1 MKNFIRTTLTGRA
14 TLLSATLVA
23 TTFLASVFSTASL
36 ADYSEHPEAGAFV
49 DTMVDDHQFDRQQ
62 VLTWLAYAQHQKSIV
77 KAMSRPAEKAKPW
90 HEYRKIF
97 VTETRANRGLEF
109 WKENRAT
116 LEKAELEFGVDAAI
130 IVSIIGVETNYGRNT
145 GSYKVID
152 ALTTLAFDYYTYTEK
167 RESRKRFF
175 TIQLENLLLL
185 AREQNQDPLELKG
198 SYAGAMGWGQFM
210 PNSYRDYAV
219 DYDGDGFA
227 DIWTN
232 PTDAI
237 GSVANYFTKHGW
249 KEDQPVATRAY
260 IENTPSKE
268 GLNKMKRPTAT
279 LGDLIAQGYKP
290 VEEFAPDSKAFPMSF
305 KAKYGTEY
313 WIGLH
318 NFYVI
323 GRYNPR
329 TKYAMAV
336 YQLSELM
343 RNRICESD
351 QNC

>member
-1 MKNFIRTTLTGRA
+1 MKNLINSTLTA
-14 TLLSATLVA
+14 CTIFIA
-23 TTFLASVFSTASL
+23 TTIFAPASL
-36 ADYSEHPEAGAFV
+36 ADYSQHPEAGAFV
-49 DTMVDDHQFDRQQ
+49 DAMVSEHQFDRQQ
-62 VLTWLAYAQHQKSIV
+62 VLTWLSYAKYQQSIV

-90 HEYRKIF
+90 YEYRKIF
-97 VTETRANRGLEF
+97 VTDTRADRGLEF
-109 WKENRAT
+109 WQQNKAT
-116 LEKAELEFGVDAAI
+116 LEKAEREFGVDPAI
-130 IVSIIGVETNYGRNT
+130 VVSIIGVETNYGRNT

-152 ALTTLAFDYYTYTEK
+152 ALATLAFDYYTYTEK
-167 RESRKRFF
+167 RESRKKFF
-175 TIQLENLLLL
+175 TIQLEHLMLL
-185 AREQNQDPLELKG
+185 AREQNQDPLALKG

-210 PNSYRDYAV
+210 PNSYRNYAV

-249 KEDQPVATRAY
+249 QKNQPVATRAN
-260 IENTPSKE
+260 IDKTPSNE

-279 LGDLIAQGYKP
+279 IADLVAQGYKP
-290 VEEFAPDSKAFPMSF
+290 ADTFAADSKAFPMSF
-305 KAKYGTEY
+305 AAKYGTEY

-343 RNRICESD
+343 RNRICESE
-351 QNC
+351 QRC

>member
-1 MKNFIRTTLTGRA
+1 MK
-14 TLLSATLVA
+14 
-23 TTFLASVFSTASL
+23 ASLNKSTATRLVGCCLLLAASIL
-36 ADYSEHPEAGAFV
+36 TPPSFADYAKHPEASDFIN
-49 DTMVDDHQFDRQQ
+49 TMVIDHQFEREQ
-62 VLTWLAYAQHQKSIV
+62 VTKWLAAAKYQESIV

-97 VTETRANRGLEF
+97 VTAARTSRGLDF
-109 WKENRAT
+109 WEENNAT
-116 LEKAELEFGVDAAI
+116 LKRAEREFGVDPAI
-130 IVSIIGVETNYGRNT
+130 VVSIIGIETNYGRNT

-167 RESRKRFF
+167 RQSRKVFF

-185 AREQNQDPLELKG
+185 AREQNKDPLTLKG

-227 DIWTN
+227 DIWNN

-249 KEDQPVATRAY
+249 KMGQPVATRAY
-260 IENTPSKE
+260 IGVTPSKE
-268 GLNKMKRPTAT
+268 GLNKMTRPTSTIAELT
-279 LGDLIAQGYKP
+279 ALGYNA
-290 VEEFAPDSKAFPMSF
+290 VEKYAPESKAFPLRF
-305 KAKYGTEY
+305 EGKYAEEY
-313 WIGLH
+313 WLGLH

-336 YQLSELM
+336 YQLSELI
-343 RNRICESD
+343 RNQFCDSD
-351 QNC
+351 QHC

>member
-1 MKNFIRTTLTGRA
+1 MKNFIRSTLIGGSALVAA
-14 TLLSATLVA
+14 TLFATP
-23 TTFLASVFSTASL
+23 SL
-36 ADYSEHPEAGAFV
+36 ADYSAHPEAEAFV
-49 DTMVDDHQFDRQQ
+49 DTMVTKHNFDRQQ
-62 VLTWLAYAQHQKSIV
+62 VLTWLAYAKHQKSIV

-97 VTETRANRGLEF
+97 VTDTRANRGLEF
-109 WKENRAT
+109 WKQNKAT
-116 LEKAELEFGVDAAI
+116 LDKAEREFGVYPAI

-185 AREQNQDPLELKG
+185 AREQNQDPLKLKG
-198 SYAGAMGWGQFM
+198 SYAGAMGWVQFM

-249 KEDQPVATRAY
+249 QKDQPVATRAY
-260 IENTPSKE
+260 IEKAPSKE
-268 GLNKMKRPTAT
+268 GLNKMKRPTTTIAELT
-279 LGDLIAQGYKP
+279 AQGYDP
-290 VEEFAPDSKAFPMSF
+290 A
-305 KAKYGTEY
+305 
-313 WIGLH
+313 
-318 NFYVI
+318 
-323 GRYNPR
+323 
-329 TKYAMAV
+329 
-336 YQLSELM
+336 
-343 RNRICESD
+343 
-351 QNC
+351 

>member
-1 MKNFIRTTLTGRA
+1 MKNFIRNTLIGCTVFAVA
-14 TLLSATLVA
+14 TL
-23 TTFLASVFSTASL
+23 FSYQAL
-36 ADYSEHPEAGAFV
+36 ADYSEHPEAAAFV
-49 DTMVDDHQFDRQQ
+49 DTMVNEHSFDRQQ
-62 VLTWLAYAQHQKSIV
+62 VLTWLAYAKHQKSIV

-97 VTETRANRGLEF
+97 VTDTRANRGLEF
-109 WKENRAT
+109 WKQNKAT
-116 LEKAELEFGVDAAI
+116 LDSAEREFGVDPAI
-130 IVSIIGVETNYGRNT
+130 VVSIIGVETNYGRNT
-145 GSYKVID
+145 GSYRVID

-249 KEDQPVATRAY
+249 QKDQPVATRAY
-260 IENTPSKE
+260 IEKTPAKE

-279 LGDLIAQGYKP
+279 VAELNAQGYNLA
-290 VEEFAPDSKAFPMSF
+290 EQFAPDNKAFPMSF
-305 KAKYGTEY
+305 EAKYGTEY

-336 YQLSELM
+336 YQLSELI

-351 QNC
+351 QYC

>member
-1 MKNFIRTTLTGRA
+1 LKNFIRSTLIGCSALVAA
-14 TLLSATLVA
+14 TLFATP
-23 TTFLASVFSTASL
+23 SL
-36 ADYSEHPEAGAFV
+36 ADYSKHPEAEAFV
-49 DTMVDDHQFDRQQ
+49 DSMVTKHNFDRQQ
-62 VLTWLAYAQHQKSIV
+62 VLTWLAYAKHQKSIV

-97 VTETRANRGLEF
+97 VTDTRANRGLEF
-109 WKENRAT
+109 WKQNKAT
-116 LEKAELEFGVDAAI
+116 LDKAEREFGVDPAI

-152 ALTTLAFDYYTYTEK
+152 ALTTLAFDYYTYTEQ

-249 KEDQPVATRAY
+249 QKGQPVATRAY
-260 IENTPSKE
+260 IEKAPSKE
-268 GLNKMKRPTAT
+268 GLNKMKRPTTTIAELT
-279 LGDLIAQGYKP
+279 AQGYDPAEK
-290 VEEFAPDSKAFPMSF
+290 FAPDSKAFPMSF
-305 KAKYGTEY
+305 RAKYGTEY

-343 RNRICESD
+343 RNSICESD
-351 QNC
+351 QYC

>member
-1 MKNFIRTTLTGRA
+1 MKNFISNTLIGCS
-14 TLLSATLVA
+14 TLLAATFFA
-23 TTFLASVFSTASL
+23 PASF
-36 ADYSEHPEAGAFV
+36 ADYSEHPEAAAFV
-49 DTMVDDHQFDRQQ
+49 DTMVNKHDFDRQQ
-62 VLTWLAYAQHQKSIV
+62 VLTWLAYAKHQKSIV

-97 VTETRANRGLEF
+97 VTDTRASRGLEF

-116 LEKAELEFGVDAAI
+116 LEKAEREFGVDPAI
-130 IVSIIGVETNYGRNT
+130 VVSIIGVETNYGRNT
-145 GSYKVID
+145 GSYNVID

-249 KEDQPVATRAY
+249 QKDQPVATRAY

-290 VEEFAPDSKAFPMSF
+290 AEKFTPDSKAFPMSF
-305 KAKYGTEY
+305 EAKYGTEY

-343 RNRICESD
+343 RNRICEPD
-351 QNC
+351 QNCSFFNP

>member
-1 MKNFIRTTLTGRA
+1 MKISLIKPTVTRLARCC
-14 TLLSATLVA
+14 LLVA
-23 TTFLASVFSTASL
+23 SAMLATPSFAN
-36 ADYSEHPEAGAFV
+36 YSKHPEAADFV
-49 DTMVDDHQFDRQQ
+49 NTMVVEHQFDREQ
-62 VLTWLAYAQHQKSIV
+62 VTEWLATAKYQESIV

-90 HEYRKIF
+90 HAYRKIF
-97 VTETRANRGLEF
+97 VTEARTSRGLDF
-109 WKENRAT
+109 WHANKITLNRA
-116 LEKAELEFGVDAAI
+116 AREFGVDPAI
-130 IVSIIGVETNYGRNT
+130 VVSIIGIETNYGRNT

-167 RESRKRFF
+167 RQSRKIFF

-185 AREQNQDPLELKG
+185 AREQNKDPLTLKG

-227 DIWTN
+227 DIWNN

-249 KEDQPVATRAY
+249 KTDQPVATRAY
-260 IENTPSKE
+260 IDVTPSKE
-268 GLNKMKRPTAT
+268 GLNKMTRPTSTIAELMA
-279 LGDLIAQGYKP
+279 LGYNP
-290 VEEFAPDSKAFPMSF
+290 VEKYAPDSKAFPLRF
-305 KAKYGTEY
+305 VGKYGEEY
-313 WIGLH
+313 WLGLH

-336 YQLSELM
+336 YQLSELI
-343 RNRICESD
+343 RNQFCDSD
-351 QNC
+351 QDC